1 MQRPVEAL
9 TTDDRALLAKARM
22 VEWKPKELDNR
33 NNPFSN
39 TCIPK
44 ISKIHL
50 KPIFRLG
57 YQWSY
62 VRILFGWKVPC
73 QKEFE
78 HQNHLVHRG
87 SHDPI

>member
-1 MQRPVEAL
+1 MQRPVEPL

-44 ISKIHL
+44 TSKIHL
-50 KPIFRLG
+50 KF
-57 YQWSY
+57 Y
-62 VRILFGWKVPC
+62 V
-73 QKEFE
+73 
-78 HQNHLVHRG
+78 
-87 SHDPI
+87 